1 MESADKATAASS
13 PDPTTAPRLF
23 APLPGRTADTSAT
36 YEGCLTELIE
46 SLGVEHPPPAA
57 DDGGSRRSWQHQ
69 ARRLIEL
76 EVRQSPADEAWFEP
90 LMRAAIYE
98 PDPSFNRQ
106 LVEPALAVFGR
117 RRVQMA
123 LLEYLRTGTNVQRAG
138 AARAWYWTQV
148 PLVYVDLSSIPTP
161 ESKAEY
167 DAFADLRREW
177 HETALHVFVTNE
189 DLDVRRCLIPGLDL
203 RAQNYPERLR
213 ETVVRAIDIARTHP
227 DDYLRHRVEHQI

>member
-1 MESADKATAASS
+1 METGDEAAS
-13 PDPTTAPRLF
+13 PNPTTAPRLF
-23 APLPGRTADTSAT
+23 APLPDRTEDTSAT
-36 YEGCLTELIE
+36 YEGCLTELIGL
-46 SLGVEHPPPAA
+46 LGVEHPLPVA
-57 DDGGSRRSWQHQ
+57 DDGPSRRSWQHR
-69 ARRLIEL
+69 ARRLIDT
-76 EVRQSPADEAWFEP
+76 EVRQSPADEAWFDP
-90 LMRAAIYE
+90 LVRAAIYE
-98 PDPSFNRQ
+98 PDPSFNRE

-148 PLVYVDLSSIPTP
+148 PLVYVGLSSIPTP

-177 HETALHVFVTNE
+177 DETALHVFVTNE

-203 RAQNYPERLR
+203 RAQNYPEHLR